1 MEFIQLKEVGKSFK
15 KLSILNDVNLT
26 IQEGEIF
33 GIIGQSGS
41 GKTTLLNLIAGFIE
55 PSEGEI
61 VYYSKVDHLP
71 KNLNKNFNKIKKHI
85 GYTPQHTSF
94 YPKLTVQENLI
105 HFGRL
110 YGLPKNTILSNAE
123 SLLGF
128 TGLSKHKD
136 KLAENLSGGMQKRLD
151 LSCSLIHKPKLLLLD
166 EPTSDLDPVTQ
177 EEIVSLIQEVNRQGI
192 TVVIASHHLDS
203 LEKICSKLMI
213 LHNGTVKSYGDVEEV
228 RKPFQRENFA
238 INIKTGKDKEKILEL
253 LKKLPLISLVEQEHQ
268 IIVYPQDVEKVL
280 PLLLKVVK
288 EENLYL
294 HDIDLR
300 KTSLNEVFAKLT
312 QEK

>member
-1 MEFIQLKEVGKSFK
+1 MTFIKSSSLNIKKTITEKYLK
-15 KLSILNDVNLT
+15 L
-26 IQEGEIF
+26 
-33 GIIGQSGS
+33 IIKQ
-41 GKTTLLNLIAGFIE
+41 
-55 PSEGEI
+55 
-61 VYYSKVDHLP
+61 
-71 KNLNKNFNKIKKHI
+71 NLNKNFNKIKKHI

-300 KTSLNEVFAKLT
+300 ETSLNEVFAKLT

>member
-1 MEFIQLKEVGKSFK
+1 
-15 KLSILNDVNLT
+15 
-26 IQEGEIF
+26 
-33 GIIGQSGS
+33 
-41 GKTTLLNLIAGFIE
+41 
-55 PSEGEI
+55 
-61 VYYSKVDHLP
+61 
-71 KNLNKNFNKIKKHI
+71 
-85 GYTPQHTSF
+85 
-94 YPKLTVQENLI
+94 
-105 HFGRL
+105 
-110 YGLPKNTILSNAE
+110 
-123 SLLGF
+123 
-128 TGLSKHKD
+128 
-136 KLAENLSGGMQKRLD
+136 MQKRLD